1 MKFYEMSIDERLR
14 FLKDRFDLTDEEIN
28 AIKNGGLS
36 LDTADHM
43 IENVIGMISLPL
55 GIATN
60 FVINGKEY
68 LIPMAIEEPSVVA
81 AVSKAAKLARRLGGF
96 KAEADE
102 QYMIGQIQV
111 LDLEDPLTAARNVLN
126 TRDEILELANSKSN
140 TLRRLGAGAKDVS
153 YKIIDSMLIIELL
166 IDVGNAMG
174 ANIVNTMCEAVA
186 PLIERITKGR
196 VLLRI
201 LSNYATKRIAR
212 AEVRFSK
219 DDLKDAIDNIIP
231 YFEQRIISQI
241 GELTDAKRIDR
252 FATLDKYRA
261 VTHNKGIM
269 NGIIAV
275 ANALM
280 QDTRAIEAAAHA
292 YACKDGYGSLTE
304 WYKDDDGNLVGKI
317 ELPLAVGIVGGAV
330 NVHPVVRACLKIL
343 NVDNAKEL
351 SCVMA
356 SVGLAQN
363 FAALLALST
372 TGIQKGHMKM
382 HARNVAMAAGAT
394 GKLID
399 MIAKKI
405 YEENNITIARAK
417 ELLNDFNSQQ

>member
-140 TLRRLGAGAKDVS
+140 TLRRLGAGAKNVS

-219 DDLKDAIDNIIP
+219 DDLKDAIDNIISA
-231 YFEQRIISQI
+231 Y
-241 GELTDAKRIDR
+241 R

-343 NVDNAKEL
+343 NVDNAREL
-351 SCVMA
+351 SCIMA